1 MRIPTVRVKHPSG
14 EGFITINA
22 ADFDDG
28 RHDLYWEQAEDFD
41 PSQPR
46 RASTA
51 QIDPAL
57 RDAAAALMLRIVAFK
72 RRIAGEPFAELPPAE
87 QLAVLQAMSA
97 EIDQAEAAY
106 AEDQREREAFE
117 ASQRAQDAVR
127 RQEAPQTPPA
137 PPPPAVEPLRA
148 GKGPRGLW
156 YVWRGDDRVSK
167 GYPSE
172 PEAIA
177 AMNSAETG
185 GV

>member
-1 MRIPTVRVKHPSG
+1 MRVPTCRVKHPSG

-28 RHDLYWEQAEDFD
+28 RHDLHWEQAEDFD
-41 PSQPR
+41 ASQVYCAAIAP
-46 RASTA
+46 T
-51 QIDPAL
+51 DPAL

-72 RRIAGEPFAELPPAE
+72 RRIAGEPFAERPPVE
-87 QLAVLQAMSA
+87 QLAVLQAMST

-106 AEDQREREAFE
+106 AEDQRERAAFE
-117 ASQRAQDAVR
+117 ASQRAQDAVQ
-127 RQEAPQTPPA
+127 RQEAPQTPPM
-137 PPPPAVEPLRA
+137 PPAPVTPPQRV

-172 PEAIA
+172 GEAFA
-177 AMNSAETG
+177 ALNPTDN
-185 GV
+185 